1 VIRLCHRLVL
11 RLPCRLDK
19 ASLLALRVRGVIQN
33 LDFSL
38 FLAIAV
44 GIASFLT
51 AIYSTTYAF
60 RFIAPIN

>member
-1 VIRLCHRLVL
+1 M
-11 RLPCRLDK
+11 
-19 ASLLALRVRGVIQN
+19 QN

-44 GIASFLT
+44 GVASFLT

-60 RFIAPIN
+60 RFITSAI